1 MSKVYIVAA
10 RRTATGVQLGSLKD
24 FRGPELGALVAKQ
37 VIADAKLEPKQI
49 EEVFVGEIFTAG
61 VGGGPARQTSR
72 LAGIPDEVTASAIN
86 MLCASGMKAIIHG
99 YTYIKAGFRDIVLAV
114 GQESMTQ
121 APYLIPY
128 KARAGI
134 KMGQFKVEDHMLHD
148 GLVDI
153 FYNYHMGVTAENVAK
168 QYGITRQAQDEFA
181 WNSICKAIKADD
193 AGIFVKEIVP
203 VTVHTRKGD
212 FVFNHDETIN
222 RATNLEKMGKL
233 PTCFLKDGTVTAASS
248 SGINDGASAVVLA
261 SEEAV
266 KKYNLPVLVEM
277 VGWGQGGVDP
287 SVMGLGPIPAIR
299 DALKRTGLKL
309 TDIDRIELNEAFAAQ
324 SIGVITDLQ
333 NEYGVTK
340 EWVMDRTNV
349 NGGAIA
355 LGHAVGSSGN
365 RITVTLIHELIRSNK
380 KYGLASLCIGGGM
393 GATVIVKNP
402 NVK

>member
-1 MSKVYIVAA
+1 MGKVYIVAA

-24 FRGPELGALVAKQ
+24 LKAPELGAIVAKQ
-37 VIADAKLEPKQI
+37 VMVDAKIEPSQI

-61 VGGGPARQTSR
+61 VGGGPARQTAR

-99 YTYIKAGFRDIVLAV
+99 FTYIKAGYRDLVLAV

-134 KMGQFKVEDHMLHD
+134 KMGEFKVQDHMLHD

-153 FYNYHMGVTAENVAK
+153 FYNYHMGVTAENVVK
-168 QYGITRQAQDEFA
+168 KYGFTRQEQDEFA

-193 AGIFVKEIVP
+193 AGVFKDEIVP
-203 VTVHTRKGD
+203 ITLKTRKGD
-212 FVFNHDETIN
+212 VVFDRDETIN
-222 RATNLEKMGKL
+222 RTTTLEKMGTLK
-233 PTCFLKDGTVTAASS
+233 PCFLKDGTVTAASS
-248 SGINDGASAVVLA
+248 SGINDGASAVILA

-266 KKYNLPVLVEM
+266 KKYNLPVLAEM

-287 SVMGLGPIPAIR
+287 SIMGLGPTPAIR
-299 DALKRTGLKL
+299 DALNRCGLKL

-324 SIGVITDLQ
+324 SLGVIKELS
-333 NEYGVTK
+333 EEHGVSK
-340 EWVMDRTNV
+340 EWILERTNV

-365 RITVTLIHELIRSNK
+365 RITVTLVRELLRSN
-380 KYGLASLCIGGGM
+380 
-393 GATVIVKNP
+393 T
-402 NVK
+402 

>member
-24 FRGPELGALVAKQ
+24 FRGPELGAIVAKA
-37 VIADAKLEPKQI
+37 VMADAKVEPSQI

-61 VGGGPARQTSR
+61 VGGGPARQTAR
-72 LAGIPDEVTASAIN
+72 LAGIPDEITASAIN

-99 YTYIKAGFRDIVLAV
+99 FTYIKAGFRDLVLAV

-153 FYNYHMGVTAENVAK
+153 FYNYHMGVTAENVVK
-168 QYGITRQAQDEFA
+168 KYGITRLEQDTFA

-193 AGIFVKEIVP
+193 AGIFKGEIVP
-203 VTVHTRKGD
+203 ITIHTRKGD
-212 FVFNHDETIN
+212 VVFDHDETIN
-222 RATNLEKMGKL
+222 RNTTLEKMGTLK
-233 PTCFLKDGTVTAASS
+233 PCFIKDGSVTAASS
-248 SGINDGASAVVLA
+248 SGINDGASAVILA

-266 KKYNLPVLVEM
+266 KKYNLPVLAEM
-277 VGWGQGGVDP
+277 IGWGQGGVDP
-287 SVMGLGPIPAIR
+287 AIMGLGPTPAIR
-299 DALKRTGLKL
+299 DALNRTGLKL

-324 SIGVITDLQ
+324 SIGVVKELS
-333 NEYGVTK
+333 EEHGVSK
-340 EWVMDRTNV
+340 DWIMERTNV

-402 NVK
+402 KA

>member
-1 MSKVYIVAA
+1 MGKVYIVAA

-24 FRGPELGALVAKQ
+24 LKAPELGAIVAKQ
-37 VIADAKLEPKQI
+37 VMVDAKIEPSQI

-61 VGGGPARQTSR
+61 VGGGPARQTAR

-99 YTYIKAGFRDIVLAV
+99 FTYIKAGYRDLVLAV

-134 KMGQFKVEDHMLHD
+134 KMGEFKVQDHMLHD

-153 FYNYHMGVTAENVAK
+153 FYNYHMGVTAENVVK
-168 QYGITRQAQDEFA
+168 KYGFTRQEQDEFA

-193 AGIFVKEIVP
+193 AGVFKDEIVP
-203 VTVHTRKGD
+203 ITLKTRKGD
-212 FVFNHDETIN
+212 VVFDRDETIN
-222 RATNLEKMGKL
+222 RTTTLEKMGTLK
-233 PTCFLKDGTVTAASS
+233 PCFLKDGTVTAASS
-248 SGINDGASAVVLA
+248 SGINDGASAVILA

-266 KKYNLPVLVEM
+266 KKYNLPVLAEM

-287 SVMGLGPIPAIR
+287 SIMGLGPTPAIR
-299 DALKRTGLKL
+299 DALNRCGLKL

-324 SIGVITDLQ
+324 SLGVIKELS
-333 NEYGVTK
+333 EEHGVSK
-340 EWVMDRTNV
+340 EWILERTNV

-365 RITVTLIHELIRSNK
+365 RITVTLVRELLRSNT

-402 NVK
+402 NID